1 MTKPIQDT
9 FVTSRPHV
17 GRPRQWLLLVAAA
30 AALWTTNA
38 FAQLDPLLFLKRSA
52 PNVLFLVDLG
62 PGMLSDAD
70 GNYYDPN
77 QYAWS
82 NQAGNAA
89 WQTALGLS
97 SGVNIQ
103 NQNNA
108 PYYRKYNNRTYT
120 AATNVSGVTYD
131 FAADS
136 ITPVGNLDSGYST
149 FYAPTR
155 FMVARRAMTQVID
168 ENTDV
173 VRFGLMKTRQTSPG
187 WGTAPNNKLANDA
200 AIIASVTQL
209 TSDTGKSSNGKGIWY
224 LMKTVVTGNNAAAA
238 AGTNNVNYNVVAADA
253 SGANTTVRAD
263 IGVPV
268 NPASPT
274 AALQVNNGLIP
285 ASNTTSAQTDRP
297 LGLMLDDAKTEVTR
311 LITADTVCRNS
322 VVIMVVAGGE
332 GTTTTGATAAT
343 TAAKGSNF
351 LNISSRHVP
360 VYVIAIAPAAADAAN
375 LALIATNSG
384 GKYFEITKANITA
397 TAAGSAVPEAVKAMN
412 TAVQHAFQRYAECNS
427 NTTESEF
434 QVTSPIA
441 GTVNLVGGK
450 DISGNLLPNTQVFD
464 KEGTL
469 IPQRTNVLVTTA
481 FELPGFEA
489 RLRAFRVYQPIADS
503 TKSSGY
509 KFSQDGTRLWVACAP
524 GTTTSG
530 ACSSLTTSQRN
541 IYTSLPDGTM
551 VKFDST
557 QAATLAPYMAGTN
570 TVPATFS
577 ATNVINSVRAL
588 PIGAVISGTPAIM
601 DPPSL
606 DPPPDADYPAFVNTN
621 KDRRTI
627 IWVCAND
634 GMLHAIDGRLGIEV
648 WAYIPF
654 NLLRKLPTLL
664 DGQPV
669 GQFDYLMDGSPKVA
683 DVKIGGVWK
692 TYLVVGQGAGGTF
705 YQTFDVTM
713 PDMALTASPTDNT
726 ISSSLTYFSSATRVP
741 LMWSYPRMSKFD
753 YTILWTRLSDGTVC
767 TAVNVPSGCLGA
779 DDPRG
784 VATYGDISSTA
795 TTTEKT
801 VGQTWSDPAIGQA
814 VNSSGK
820 FMVIA
825 GSGFLTYTRQQQSN
839 RGGTV
844 AGTSLYLIDAETGT
858 VDASYD
864 VGSDGTAETVDNCAA
879 ASVNNCQ
886 VMKNALHADP
896 VATGPPDSRF
906 INKVYIG
913 DLDGRVWRFSIVTD
927 NSGVPS
933 FNGAP
938 LMLFNASLTS
948 GHGAAKKVGA
958 TQPLFSS
965 MASVTVGGAQQYIFF
980 GTGSDLLPSNGVNQS
995 YQLIGFLDDGTT
1007 GIQSFTT
1014 NLTAVANSTADEE
1027 KVTAFP
1033 AVAGD
1038 IVFFTTTTFHPQT
1051 PCVLPD
1057 ANLYALTYIGGAA
1070 YDTTGDQTVT
1080 GADSVKVKTV
1090 TGARATA
1097 PFVVDQH
1104 LFFSAGTKAEMF
1116 GDPNDYNNGVGQVGV
1131 RILSWRE
1138 VR

>member
-1 MTKPIQDT
+1 MSTRTHLSVVK
-9 FVTSRPHV
+9 SRRRV
-17 GRPRQWLLLVAAA
+17 GRPRQWLLLVSAAV
-30 AALWTTNA
+30 ALWTTNA
-38 FAQLDPLLFLKRSA
+38 SAQLDPLLFLKRSA
-52 PNVLFLVDLG
+52 PNVLFMMDLG
-62 PGMLSDAD
+62 PGMLSDAS
-70 GNYYDPN
+70 GNYYDPH
-77 QYAWS
+77 QYQWS
-82 NQAGNAA
+82 NQNGDLA
-89 WQTALGLS
+89 WQTALGLIPA
-97 SGVNIQ
+97 VNIAA
-103 NQNNA
+103 QNNA

-136 ITPVGNLDSGYST
+136 ITPVGNLATGYSS
-149 FYAPTR
+149 FYEPTR
-155 FMVARRAMTQVID
+155 FMIARRAITQVID
-168 ENTDV
+168 ENTNV
-173 VRFGLMKTRQTSPG
+173 ARFGLMKTRQTSPG
-187 WGTAPNNKLANDA
+187 WGTAPNGKLANDA
-200 AIIASVTQL
+200 ALIASTTQV
-209 TSDTGKSSNGKGIWY
+209 TSDTGKSTGAPLKGVWY
-224 LMKTVVTGNNAAAA
+224 LMKTTVSGNNAAAA
-238 AGTNNVNYNVVAADA
+238 NTTYNVVAADA
-253 SGANTTVRAD
+253 ANSNTTVRAD
-263 IGVPV
+263 IAVPT

-285 ASNTTSAQTDRP
+285 ASNTTNAQTDRP

-311 LITADTVCRNS
+311 LITADTVCRNN
-322 VVIMVVAGGE
+322 VVVMIVGGGE
-332 GTTTTGATAAT
+332 GTTTAGATAAT
-343 TAAKGSNF
+343 TAAKGSSF

-360 VYVIAIAPAAADAAN
+360 VYVIAIAPAAADSAN

-384 GKYFEITKANITA
+384 GKYFEITAAQITA
-397 TAAGSAVPEAVKAMN
+397 TPTGSAVPEMVKAIN

-427 NTTESEF
+427 NTAESEF

-441 GTVNLVGGK
+441 GTVNLVNAK
-450 DISGNLLPNTQVFD
+450 DINGAVLPNTEVYD

-469 IPQRTNVLVTTA
+469 IPQRTNVLVTTG
-481 FELPGFEA
+481 FELPGFEG
-489 RLRAFRVYQPIADS
+489 RLRGFRVYKPVADS

-524 GTTTSG
+524 GTTTT
-530 ACSSLTTSQRN
+530 APCSSLSTTDRN
-541 IYTSLPDGTM
+541 IYTSLPDGTL

-557 QAATLAPYMAGTN
+557 QATTLAPYLAGTN
-570 TVPATFS
+570 TVPGTFN

-588 PIGAVISGTPAIM
+588 PLGAIVSGTPAIM

-606 DPPPDADYPAFVNTN
+606 DPPPDADYPGFAFTN

-627 IWVCAND
+627 IWICAND
-634 GMLHAIDGRLGIEV
+634 GMLHAIDARLGIEV

-654 NLLRKLPTLL
+654 NLLTKLKTLL

-683 DVKIGGVWK
+683 DVKIGGSWK

-705 YQTFDVTM
+705 YQTFDVTLA
-713 PDMALTASPTDNT
+713 DMATTVQPTDNT
-726 ISSSLTYFSSATRVP
+726 ISSSLSYFSSSTRVP
-741 LMWSYPRMSKFD
+741 LKWSFPRMSKFD

-795 TTTEKT
+795 TNVEKS
-801 VGQTWSDPAIGQA
+801 VGQTWSDPAVGQA
-814 VNSSGK
+814 VNASGK
-820 FMVIA
+820 FMVIT
-825 GSGFLTYTRQQQSN
+825 GSGFLTYTRQHQSN
-839 RGGTV
+839 RGDV
-844 AGTSLYLIDAETGT
+844 IAGTSLYLIDMETGT
-858 VDASYD
+858 VDASKD
-864 VGSDGTAETVDNCAA
+864 VGSDGAAETVDDCAA

-886 VMKNALHADP
+886 IMKNALHADP
-896 VATGPPDSRF
+896 VATGPPDSRY

-913 DLDGRVWRFSIVTD
+913 DLDGRVWRFSIQTD
-927 NSGVPS
+927 ASGVPS
-933 FNGAP
+933 FTSDP
-938 LMLFNASLTS
+938 VMLFNASLTD
-948 GHGAAKKVGA
+948 GHGAQKKVGA

-965 MASVTVGGAQQYIFF
+965 MASVTVGGTQQYIFF

-995 YQLIGFLDDGTT
+995 YQMIGFLDDGVT
-1007 GIQSFTT
+1007 GVQSFVS
-1014 NLTAVANSTADEE
+1014 NLTPVANGTADEE

-1051 PCVLPD
+1051 PCVQPD
-1057 ANLYALTYIGGAA
+1057 ANLYALTYIGGPA
-1070 YDTTGDQTVT
+1070 YDTTGDDTLT
-1080 GADSVKVKTV
+1080 GADSTKVKTV